1 MGASLY
7 DFRDLDLLLKLDAEG
22 DEEGWVETERLATSL
37 GFERALKVTTRLNW
51 MRHYGMLEFD
61 KDRHLWRLTEGA
73 ERVISARLK
82 ASQQRTL
89 EALPDEAMVEVMSA
103 VTQRWRVGNGMMA
116 DLLRREFLFGTQRR

>member
-7 DFRDLDLLLKLDAEG
+7 DFRDLDLLLKLEAEG
-22 DEEGWVETERLATSL
+22 DSEGWVETERLANSL
-37 GFERALKVTTRLNW
+37 GFERAQKVATRLNW

-61 KDRHLWRLTEGA
+61 RDRRLWRLTDGA
-73 ERVISARLK
+73 GRVIHARLK

-103 VTQRWRVGNGMMA
+103 VTQRWQVGNGMLA